1 MPFRMLINEKI
12 VYEGLPV
19 PVPRV
24 GDMIFVENES
34 VPIES
39 ATWDFRDES
48 VPTVNLVVGSRP
60 YTF

>member
-1 MPFRMLINEKI
+1 MMINDKL

-24 GDMIFVENES
+24 GDLILFEDET

-39 ATWDFRDES
+39 ATWDFRDAT
-48 VPTVNLVVGSRP
+48 VPTVMLGVGSRP